1 MDIRFFRRFIQPLRR
16 EVQAPAIAMLGALA
30 AHPKLGLDTRRW
42 EEVASLKALFAGRR
56 IRFGFS
62 SHDRTILE
70 HLRLGGFEQAEQLAT
85 LWAQLLSEGGPPR
98 IEIVH
103 EDEDPPVLALF
114 AELLADASVGA
125 ASVHVRSGEPRQ
137 QRALSWPL
145 SVVAVRSER
154 RHIQRLG
161 EGNLPGKAP
170 ALWSSLE
177 HNAAGHILLV
187 PPDVCFVPGAPGH
200 EAGVLP
206 ASAIAIAFLPESKS
220 AAAAMALGLKLR
232 YRLDTG
238 AVLVVRA
245 PLKRRGEF
253 WFALMAALGE
263 GIPFDEAV
271 RLATGTGAAPFLLSS
286 WKFLDGAKLP
296 LREEVDAARRLL
308 EFVAPLRTRF
318 DLMDLQ
324 VPEFLARTLGW
335 EQREWTAPEL
345 ATALQQRL
353 SQPGFKLPPGAGVAL
368 SQLRQAVR
376 TAEKSLDVALSQNL
390 QTPPPWA
397 MQQQP
402 SQKPPGR
409 HLQATILSTEGPKP
423 EQELGALLAGHTY
436 RLEVHIGAVRAG
448 SRFVR
453 KPLPEASLPPSPD
466 GHTLTIVFSDDFTSQ
481 QAPPRAEHVV
491 LGSKGD
497 STRCAFAFTVPKPAP
512 GAFAARDFSA
522 RITVLHRNRV
532 IQTAILSAPVVTTR
546 EARPDM
552 GRGVKQELEFPPL
565 ALDEPLEERTPFDAA
580 LVIQEDASGG
590 AHAMVVE
597 DEEIHWFDIDQ
608 PDLKE
613 AILQIRTR
621 LQQLTQ
627 EPVRPTSLED
637 ERLVKLLVALANQG
651 SLFWRAAVSRPGVGR
666 SLLRGR
672 RIQILE
678 TSVGSFIPVEFFY
691 DLPAPH
697 PKARLCPNAQLALE
711 TGECHHSSHQDEEE
725 AEDFV
730 CPAGFWGLTRILER
744 QRVPSGVRA
753 GGVGLRVMPRKER
766 RTIPLLLRGLVGA
779 SHRVDLNDATSMDR
793 VRHTLEKLWPACTTE
808 VKEWKQWARA
818 IQRDAPSLLVLLVH
832 TDQEEGTDVQ
842 TIEIASDALGVSR
855 LHERHVRKVN
865 SGDGVL
871 VLLMG
876 CSPLLPTVRF
886 QNVVNQFL
894 WAGQGSAVV
903 VSSMADMLG
912 RHAGPTTAAMLAGLE
927 AMVRQGE
934 VSVGDAFV
942 RLRRTLL
949 SGGDP
954 LMLGLAV
961 YGDVDWYLDAPT
973 SLGGNIDADTGD
985 AASGVR

>member
-1 MDIRFFRRFIQPLRR
+1 MDIHFFKRFMRPLRG
-16 EVQAPAIAMLGALA
+16 EVRAPAIAMLGALA
-30 AHPKLGLDTRRW
+30 AHPELGLNARTWGR
-42 EEVASLKALFAGRR
+42 VLSLKSLFAGRR
-56 IRFGFS
+56 LRFGFS
-62 SHDRTILE
+62 PHDSAVLE
-70 HLRLGGFEQAEQLAT
+70 ELRLGGFEQAEPLAA
-85 LWAQLLSEGGPPR
+85 LWEWLLSEVGPLR

-103 EDEDPPVLALF
+103 EDEDPQVLALF
-114 AELLADASVGA
+114 AELLADPSVGA
-125 ASVHVRSGEPRQ
+125 ASVHLRSGVPRQ
-137 QRALSWPL
+137 QRTLSWPL
-145 SVVAVRSER
+145 SVVAVPSER
-154 RHIQRLG
+154 RHLQGLG
-161 EGNLPGKAP
+161 AGSLLGKAP
-170 ALWSSLE
+170 ALWSPLE
-177 HNAAGHILLV
+177 GNAAGHILVV
-187 PPDVCFVPGAPGH
+187 PADVCFVPGAPGH
-200 EAGVLP
+200 EAGALP
-206 ASAIAIAFLPESKS
+206 ASAIAIAFLPEGNS
-220 AAAAMALGLKLR
+220 AAVAMALGLKLR

-245 PLKRRGEF
+245 PLKRREEF
-253 WFALMAALGE
+253 WFSLMAALGK
-263 GIPFDEAV
+263 GVPFDEAA
-271 RLATGTGAAPFLLSS
+271 RLATQTGRAPFLLSS
-286 WKFLDGAKLP
+286 WTFLDGTTLP
-296 LREEVDAARRLL
+296 LREEVDVARRLL
-308 EFVAPLRTRF
+308 EYVAPLRTRF

-324 VPEFLARTLGW
+324 VPEFLARMLGW
-335 EQREWTAPEL
+335 EQKEWTAPEL

-353 SQPGFKLPPGAGVAL
+353 SQPGYKLPPGAGAAL
-368 SQLRQAVR
+368 SQLRRAVR
-376 TAEKSLDVALSQNL
+376 TAEKTLDVALSHNL

-402 SQKPPGR
+402 AQKPPGR
-409 HLQATILSTEGPKP
+409 HLQANILSTEGPKP
-423 EQELGALLAGHTY
+423 EQELGALLAGQTY
-436 RLEVHIGAVRAG
+436 QLEIHIGEVRSG

-453 KPLPEASLPPSPD
+453 RPFPEASLPPSPD
-466 GHTLTIVFSDDFTSQ
+466 GHTLTVVYSDESTSQ
-481 QAPPRAEHVV
+481 QAPPQARHIV

-497 STRCAFAFTVPKPAP
+497 STRCAFSVTIP
-512 GAFAARDFSA
+512 GAAQGALAARDFSA

-532 IQTAILSAPVVTTR
+532 LQTARLSAPVVMTR
-546 EARPDM
+546 EARSDM
-552 GRGVKQELEFPPL
+552 GRGVKQEVEFPSL
-565 ALDEPLEERTPFDAA
+565 SLDEPLEERTPFDAA

-597 DEEIHWFDIDQ
+597 DDDIHWFDIDH

-613 AILQIRTR
+613 SIHQIRAR
-621 LQQLTQ
+621 LELLTQ
-627 EPVRPTSLED
+627 AEARPTSLED
-637 ERLVKLLVALANQG
+637 ARLVKLLVALANQG

-678 TSVGSFIPVEFFY
+678 TTVGSFIPVEFFY

-697 PKARLCPNAQLALE
+697 PSARLCPNAQLALE
-711 TGECHHSSHQDEEE
+711 TGECDHTSHQDEEE
-725 AEDFV
+725 AEAFV
-730 CPAGFWGLTRILER
+730 CPAGFWGLTRVLER
-744 QRVPSGVRA
+744 QRASSMQRA
-753 GGVGLRVMPRKER
+753 GGVGLRVMPRRER

-793 VRHTLEKLWPACTTE
+793 VRRTLETLWPARTTE

-855 LHERHVRKVN
+855 LHERHVKKLN
-865 SGDGVL
+865 SADGVL

-876 CSPLLPTVRF
+876 CSPLLPTVKF

-934 VSVGDAFV
+934 VNVGDAFI

-949 SGGDP
+949 SRGDP

-973 SLGGNIDADTGD
+973 SLGGNINADTGD
-985 AASGVR
+985 AAGGVR